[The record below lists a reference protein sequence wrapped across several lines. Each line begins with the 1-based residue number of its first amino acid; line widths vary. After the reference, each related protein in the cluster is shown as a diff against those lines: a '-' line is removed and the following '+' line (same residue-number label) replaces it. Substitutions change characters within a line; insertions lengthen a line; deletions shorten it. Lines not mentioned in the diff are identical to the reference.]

1 MRPAM
6 STPQED
12 LRQIV
17 ASAGRLGVELDEA
30 EALAWLSAMAAAS
43 AGAGDVTF
51 DTETGVFGHRVTML
65 DFSPAELVRFREIG
79 ELVGFEDVPGSVET
93 ALALSGSAAQSRI
106 QTYPGDCDFFERVNV
121 IAPTREEACRT
132 LGRIVREKA
141 LSTASGE
148 THRLIEIKFGSYP
161 EDVVRGEH
169 EIGAGSPIAW
179 TLDDVRA
186 RRIEVRR
193 PDGTPLQIL
202 WDEVAADPGWCKLDW
217 VVADPIRRRV
227 ANASNM
233 LDVTWEAPDGTITP
247 LDGYLD
253 SYYQEV
259 YLEASSIPIFS
270 KLAREVLPDALDQYV
285 EDLEGEI
292 RRYADPEHANHG
304 KVAKRMYNLFR
315 LTGRYGEAAFIREL
329 FDEPASVLYQVNA
342 LVRTVEEATDAAS
355 GISRET
361 VIAQVDDL
369 ILAATRALEGQ
380 PEEVVVRHL
389 LRLRDALAGD
399 EDAQSEGV
407 RAAQDEIGR
416 IVNDFFRDRLMAL
429 PSIRAYLEELS
440 SRAG

>member
-1 MRPAM
+1 M
-6 STPQED
+6 
-12 LRQIV
+12 
-17 ASAGRLGVELDEA
+17 
-30 EALAWLSAMAAAS
+30 
-43 AGAGDVTF
+43 
-51 DTETGVFGHRVTML
+51 
-65 DFSPAELVRFREIG
+65 
-79 ELVGFEDVPGSVET
+79 
-93 ALALSGSAAQSRI
+93 
-106 QTYPGDCDFFERVNV
+106 
-121 IAPTREEACRT
+121 
-132 LGRIVREKA
+132 
-141 LSTASGE
+141 
-148 THRLIEIKFGSYP
+148 
-161 EDVVRGEH
+161 
-169 EIGAGSPIAW
+169 
-179 TLDDVRA
+179 
-186 RRIEVRR
+186 
-193 PDGTPLQIL
+193 
-202 WDEVAADPGWCKLDW
+202 
-217 VVADPIRRRV
+217 ADPIRRRV

-270 KLAREVLPDALDQYV
+270 KLAREVLPDALDKYV

-369 ILAATRALEGQ
+369 ILGATRALEGQ
-380 PEEVVVRHL
+380 PEEAVVGHL
-389 LRLRDALAGD
+389 LRLRDGLAGD

-407 RAAQDEIGR
+407 RAAQAEIGR
-416 IVNDFFRDRLMAL
+416 IVNDFFRERLMAL
-429 PSIRAYLEELS
+429 PSIRAYLEEGS
-440 SRAG
+440 SPAG

>member
-1 MRPAM
+1 M

-12 LRQIV
+12 LRRIV
-17 ASAGRLGVELDEA
+17 ESAGRLGVELDEA
-30 EALAWLSAMAAAS
+30 EALAWLSAMAASS

-51 DTETGVFGHRVTML
+51 DTATGVYGHRVTML

-121 IAPTREEACRT
+121 LAPSRDEACRI

-161 EDVVRGEH
+161 GDVVRGDH
-169 EIGAGSPIAW
+169 EIGAGSPIGW
-179 TLDDVRA
+179 TLDDVRDGH
-186 RRIEVRR
+186 IDVRR
-193 PDGTPLQIL
+193 PDGTPLRIQ
-202 WDEVAADPGWCKLDW
+202 WDDVAADPGWVKLDW

-253 SYYQEV
+253 PYYQEV

-270 KLAREVLPDALDQYV
+270 KLGKEVLPDALDRYV

-292 RRYADPEHANHG
+292 RNYAHPEHANHG

-355 GISRET
+355 GIARET

-369 ILAATRALEGQ
+369 ILSATRALEGQ
-380 PEEVVVRHL
+380 PEEAVVRHL

-407 RAAQDEIGR
+407 RAAQGEIGR
-416 IVNDFFRDRLMAL
+416 IVDDFFRQRLMAL
-429 PSIRAYLEELS
+429 PSIRAFLEELS
-440 SRAG
+440 SHVG